1 MSESFLLFVLAGFV
15 AQLIDGALGMAY
27 GVSCNSFLLTYG
39 LAPAAASASVKS
51 AEVFTSAFSGLS
63 HVKLGNVDR
72 SLFVRLLVPG
82 VAGGV
87 LGAYVLSGLPGDR
100 LRPLVAFYL
109 FAMGVVILVKARR
122 RAEHRAERRHHLL
135 PLGFFG
141 GFLDAVGGGG
151 WGPVVTS
158 TLMANG
164 KDPRLAV
171 GSVNV
176 TEFFVTLAQLATF
189 TALLGLQQT
198 RVILGL
204 IVGGVAAAPLAAH
217 ACRRIQARTLMLMVG
232 VLIIALSLRTL
243 AVAWLR

>member
-1 MSESFLLFVLAGFV
+1 MSQAFLLFVLAGFV
-15 AQLIDGALGMAY
+15 AQLVDGALGMAY

-39 LAPAAASASVKS
+39 MTPALASASVKS

-63 HVKLGNVDR
+63 HMRLGNVDR
-72 SLFVRLLVPG
+72 PLFLRLVIPG

-87 LGAYVLSGLPGDR
+87 LGAFILSWLPGER
-100 LRPLVAFYL
+100 LRPYVALYL
-109 FAMGVVILVKARR
+109 LAMGCVILARALR
-122 RAEHRAERRHHLL
+122 RARERAERRHRLL
-135 PLGFFG
+135 ALGFFG
-141 GFLDAVGGGG
+141 GFLDAIGGGG

-158 TLMANG
+158 TLVANG
-164 KDPRLAV
+164 KEPRLAV

-204 IVGGVAAAPLAAH
+204 ILGGVAAAPLAAH
-217 ACRRIQARTLMLMVG
+217 VCRRVQARTLMLMVG
-232 VLIIALSLRTL
+232 VLIVALSVRTL
-243 AVAWLR
+243 AGAWR